1 MIQWRIADLKNDVKF
16 AIKKQIEMFA
26 TDEIDE
32 MVQIMVANDVR
43 RLIRQLDDID
53 DMVVQVLDIMF
64 VRDDLDEHRIDVI
77 DETVDDDDEEVVVM
91 ITVVDDEAVVDDE
104 VEDIETGEMVDDDEV
119 EHIQDE
125 TVENDEIVDCG
136 ENDDN
141 DEKHEVTIIDEVV
154 EWRIHEIDS
163 MVEHDAIKH
172 IVHKTPFDND
182 EVVENEFIA
191 VETVDIHNIEFREND
206 ETQSRT
212 FIDSIWTQGI
222 FGIIT
227 LTQDDEI
234 DEMRET
240 LSIAPITQILDETVQ
255 MVDKW
260 LFLMIACLNND
271 VST

>member
-1 MIQWRIADLKNDVKF
+1 LKNDVKF

-77 DETVDDDDEEVVVM
+77 DETVDDDDEEVLHVQIHDDEV
-91 ITVVDDEAVVDDE
+91 VVDDDE

-119 EHIQDE
+119 EHIQGE

-172 IVHKTPFDND
+172 IAHKTPFDND
-182 EVVENEFIA
+182 EVVENEYIA
-191 VETVDIHNIEFREND
+191 VETVDILNIECLEND
-206 ETQSRT
+206 ETQ
-212 FIDSIWTQGI
+212 
-222 FGIIT
+222 
-227 LTQDDEI
+227 
-234 DEMRET
+234 
-240 LSIAPITQILDETVQ
+240 
-255 MVDKW
+255 
-260 LFLMIACLNND
+260 
-271 VST
+271 